1 MGLFSI
7 LFGKK
12 TRKEEEGELL
22 IPCANVKCLKIFK
35 EWQGMKPND
44 TVNQF
49 GLNDFKC
56 PYCKEKFTLNRDKV
70 VANQE
75 KLRKKLKDSHMAG

>member
-1 MGLFSI
+1 MGIFDK

-12 TRKEEEGELL
+12 KKKIEEGELL
-22 IPCANVKCLKIFK
+22 IPCANEKCHKIFK
-35 EWQGMKPND
+35 EWQGVKPND
-44 TVNQF
+44 TISQY

-56 PYCKEKFTLNRDKV
+56 PYCKEKFTLNRDKI

-75 KLRKKLKDSHMAG
+75 KLMKKLKDSGSPV

>member
-1 MGLFSI
+1 MGLFDK

-12 TRKEEEGELL
+12 KKLEEGELL
-22 IPCANVKCLKIFK
+22 VPCMNFKCRKIFK

-44 TVNQF
+44 TVSQF
-49 GLNDFKC
+49 GLNDFRC
-56 PYCKEKFTLNRDKV
+56 PYCKEKFTLNRDKI

-75 KLRKKLKDSHMAG
+75 KLQKKMKETNPTA

>member
-1 MGLFSI
+1 MGLFET

-12 TRKEEEGELL
+12 KVVVEEGELL
-22 IPCANVKCLKIFK
+22 VPCANTKCHKIFK

-44 TVNQF
+44 TVSQF
-49 GLNDFKC
+49 GLNDFRC
-56 PYCKEKFTLNRDKV
+56 PYCKEKFTLNREKI

-75 KLRKKLKDSHMAG
+75 KLRKKLKDPHTAD